1 MSRTPE
7 QRKQASKARNQA
19 STKLRRMGYRF
30 AKQSATEAEAV
41 AAIHRMTGW
50 PLPERGDA
58 IEYLQRFA
66 SMPEGEP
73 APGREFKPLHAE
85 PYRLDRWLRYAAA
98 RAAQVQCP
106 LVHAVSAVDNWRR
119 LEVDA

>member
-30 AKQSATEAEAV
+30 AKQSATE
-41 AAIHRMTGW
+41 
-50 PLPERGDA
+50 
-58 IEYLQRFA
+58 
-66 SMPEGEP
+66 P
-73 APGREFKPLHAE
+73 APGREFKPLHAA

>member
-7 QRKQASKARNQA
+7 QRKLASKARNQV

-41 AAIHRMTGW
+41 AAIHRITGW

-66 SMPEGEP
+66 SMPEGLP
-73 APGREFKPLHAE
+73 APSRDRKPLHAE
-85 PYRLDRWLRYAAA
+85 PYRLDRWLRAAAA
-98 RAAQVQCP
+98 RAAQVQRP